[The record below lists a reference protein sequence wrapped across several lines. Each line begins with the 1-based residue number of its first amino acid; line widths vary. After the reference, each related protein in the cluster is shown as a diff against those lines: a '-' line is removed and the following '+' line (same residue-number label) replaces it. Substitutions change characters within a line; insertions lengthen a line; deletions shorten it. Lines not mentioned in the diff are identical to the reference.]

1 MYNNKFR
8 FALSIFW
15 IVLGGVLMILSVLD
29 IINGTMFS
37 GLGGGL
43 IAVGAL
49 QVFRWTKYEKDADY
63 REKVDVEIGDE
74 RNKYISMLSWS
85 YTGYAAIII
94 AAIGSLIA
102 FILKQDELN
111 RYLSCTFGFMM
122 IIRYITYFIATKKN

>member
-29 IINGTMFS
+29 IIDGTMFS

-49 QVFRWTKYEKDADY
+49 QVFRWTKYEKSAEY
-63 REKVDVEIGDE
+63 REKIDVEIGDE

-94 AAIGSLIA
+94 AAVGSLIA

-111 RYLSCTFGFMM
+111 RYLSCTFAFMM
-122 IIRYITYFIATKKN
+122 IIRYITYFIATRKN

>member
-15 IVLGGVLMILSVLD
+15 IVLGGVLMTLSVLD
-29 IINGTMFS
+29 IIDGTMFS

-49 QVFRWTKYEKDADY
+49 QVFRWTKYEKDAEY

-85 YTGYAAIII
+85 YTGYAAILI
-94 AAIGSLIA
+94 AAVGSLIT
-102 FILKQDELN
+102 FILKQYELSH
-111 RYLSCTFGFMM
+111 YLTCTFAFMT

>member
-1 MYNNKFR
+1 MYMNKFK

-15 IVLGGVLMILSVLD
+15 IVLGGVLIILSALD
-29 IINGTMFS
+29 IIDGTMYACM
-37 GLGGGL
+37 GGAL

-49 QVFRWTKYEKDADY
+49 LVFRWTKYEKDAAY
-63 REKVDVEIGDE
+63 REKIDVEIGDE

-94 AAIGSLIA
+94 AAVGPIIA

-111 RYLSCTFGFMM
+111 RYLSCTFAFMM

>member
-29 IINGTMFS
+29 IIDGTMFS

-102 FILKQDELN
+102 FILKQDELSH
-111 RYLSCTFGFMM
+111 YLTCTFAFMT

>member
-8 FALSIFW
+8 FALSVFW
-15 IVLGGVLMILSVLD
+15 TVLGGVLIILSVLD
-29 IINGTMFS
+29 IIDGTIFA

-49 QVFRWTKYEKDADY
+49 QVLRWTKYEKDAEY

-85 YTGYAAIII
+85 YTGYSAIII
-94 AAIGSLIA
+94 AAIGSIIA

-111 RYLSCTFGFMM
+111 RYLTCTFAFMM